1 MTTTPTMSLPEI
13 EKEFLEFLKETY
25 SYETIKDDVI
35 TIEAYWDY
43 NDQISSTSMN
53 KILEYAADL

>member
-35 TIEAYWDY
+35 TIEAY
-43 NDQISSTSMN
+43 
-53 KILEYAADL
+53 

>member
-13 EKEFLEFLKETY
+13 EKEFLEFLKNNY

-35 TIEAYWDY
+35 NTC
-43 NDQISSTSMN
+43 Q
-53 KILEYAADL
+53 